1 MCSSRSTSGTG
12 FCPVPEPWGR
22 PGLNKVKGDWDGSCR
37 TSFIH
42 QHRPGR
48 PLPSSEP
55 ELLAQLLEDSQLI
68 GRVALGLV
76 VAGQVALQDSLLGA
90 DRVALLPGPGG
101 GGPGSARP
109 GTSCGVALD
118 HVGGTA

>member
-1 MCSSRSTSGTG
+1 MCSTRSTSGAG
-12 FCPVPEPWGR
+12 FCPVSGSRGR
-22 PGLNKVKGDWDGSCR
+22 PGLNKVEGGGTGSCR

-55 ELLAQLLEDSQLI
+55 ELPVQLLEDSQLI

-76 VAGQVALQDSLLGA
+76 VAGQVALDQAQAGA
-90 DRVALLPGPGG
+90 GRVALL
-101 GGPGSARP
+101 P

-118 HVGGTA
+118 HSGGTQ

>member
-1 MCSSRSTSGTG
+1 M
-12 FCPVPEPWGR
+12 
-22 PGLNKVKGDWDGSCR
+22 KGDWDGSCR

-55 ELLAQLLEDSQLI
+55 ELPVQLLEDSQLI

-76 VAGQVALQDSLLGA
+76 VAGQVALQASLLGA
-90 DRVALLPGPGG
+90 GQVALLPG
-101 GGPGSARP
+101 A
-109 GTSCGVALD
+109 SCGVALD

>member
-1 MCSSRSTSGTG
+1 MISQCKACGMCSTRSTSGAG

-48 PLPSSEP
+48 PLSSSEP

-76 VAGQVALQDSLLGA
+76 VAGPGALQS
-90 DRVALLPGPGG
+90 PGVREVVVSPLT
-101 GGPGSARP
+101 PSFVLQVL
-109 GTSCGVALD
+109 SW
-118 HVGGTA
+118 